1 VPIPRSAPV
10 HRLPPGARRAGLL
23 AALEAVA
30 GPATVADLAATTGL
44 HPNTVRAHLD
54 VLVREGRVTRRTEQR
69 TTRGRPRELYE
80 VTGAPDPSQAYA
92 SLALLLAEQLAA
104 ATSDPAAEGER
115 MGRRWA
121 AHDAPQAP
129 SPHVARDGGVVRVGG
144 PPHDDAVA
152 PPPTAGPSPRVDD
165 GVRQVVRVL
174 RRAGFAPELSEDGT
188 QVLLHACPFREVAA
202 AQPTVVCQAHLG
214 LIRATLDRA
223 GSSVVA
229 RAIQPFVAPDLCVAS
244 FEVPA
249 GATPAAT
256 GQ

>member
-1 VPIPRSAPV
+1 MPIPRSAPV

-30 GPATVADLAATTGL
+30 GPATVADLAASTGL
-44 HPNTVRAHLD
+44 HANTVRAHLD
-54 VLVREGRVTRRTEQR
+54 VLVREGRVVRRTEQR

-80 VTGAPDPSQAYA
+80 ATGAQDPPQAYA

-121 AHDAPQAP
+121 AHGAPQAP
-129 SPHVARDGGVVRVGG
+129 PS
-144 PPHDDAVA
+144 HDDAVV
-152 PPPTAGPSPRVDD
+152 PSPTAGLSRDD
-165 GVRQVVRVL
+165 GVEQVVRVL
-174 RRAGFAPELSEDGT
+174 RRAGFAPEPSEDGT

-214 LIRATLDRA
+214 LIRATLDHA

-229 RAIQPFVAPDLCVAS
+229 RAIHPFVAPDLCVAS

-249 GATPAAT
+249 GTTPAAT

>member
-1 VPIPRSAPV
+1 MPIPRSVPA

-30 GPATVADLAATTGL
+30 GPATVADLAASTGL
-44 HPNTVRAHLD
+44 HANTVRAHLD
-54 VLVREGRVTRRTEQR
+54 VLVREGRVARRTEQR

-80 VTGAPDPSQAYA
+80 ATGAPEPSQAYA
-92 SLALLLAEQLAA
+92 ALALLLAEQLAA
-104 ATSDPAAEGER
+104 STGDPAAEGER

-129 SPHVARDGGVVRVGG
+129 

-152 PPPTAGPSPRVDD
+152 PSPTAAPSPRGDD
-165 GVRQVVRVL
+165 GVEQVVRVL

-214 LIRATLDRA
+214 LIRATLEGA
-223 GSSVVA
+223 GSAVVA
-229 RAIQPFVAPDLCVAS
+229 RDIQPFVAPDLCVTS
-244 FEVPA
+244 FDVPA
-249 GATPAAT
+249 GTTPAAT